1 MEHNIS
7 GIIDVNMYRSLLD
20 PSFTLG
26 RDGEAGEKTWERFN
40 AQKYN
45 ALVCDLAVEEL
56 EKLLERLPADK
67 RCVYISG
74 SASIYANYP
83 HNILDRF
90 HFKVRTEE
98 RSDMDEARLQE
109 YLCGFFLDDWNA
121 EFGAAHRISE
131 FISSNYCIGDFP
143 I

>member
-7 GIIDVNMYRSLLD
+7 GIIDVNMYHSLLD

-26 RDGEAGEKTWERFN
+26 RDGEAVEKTWERFD

-56 EKLLERLPADK
+56 EKLLEQLPSDK
-67 RCVYISG
+67 RCVYIPG
-74 SASIYANYP
+74 TASIYANYMN
-83 HNILDRF
+83 NILDRF
-90 HFKVRTEE
+90 YFKVKTDDSVGMEE
-98 RSDMDEARLQE
+98 TRLQE
-109 YLCGFFLDDWNA
+109 YLCDYFLSDWNA

-131 FISSNYCIGDFP
+131 FISSHYVIGDFP
-143 I
+143 S